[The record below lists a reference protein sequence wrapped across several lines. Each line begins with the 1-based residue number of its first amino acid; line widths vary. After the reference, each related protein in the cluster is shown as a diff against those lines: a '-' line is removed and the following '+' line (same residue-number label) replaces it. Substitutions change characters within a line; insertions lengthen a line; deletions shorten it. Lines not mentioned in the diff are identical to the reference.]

1 MSLLGTTTAEQYYN
15 VSQSFSTTAAQASGG
30 VSQGIFDLTVTRLP
44 SAETDFL
51 IYLNGTEINRSTYSY
66 IATGVNAGRVTID
79 VSAQPLAVGDGVVI
93 EFIDRTLGDYR
104 FVSLVNIVNNFMYG
118 YTGNGKVLNNVNK
131 TDVLFHARRGVQ
143 EFSYEVSR
151 VENIQEVDV
160 PPTLTIPFPQDYVN
174 YVRLSWVDTAGVEHP
189 IFPARYTSRPS
200 ESILQDDQNDN
211 IPGSNGEGYLFDEEG
226 GTLQGTPSVTQQ
238 RFEDFKLDG
247 FNSRGNQDDYY
258 LFSHYLSNIYHR
270 SSARTGS
277 DPELNNFNGVFIID
291 EANGQFGFDSS
302 MSGRTITIKY
312 ISDGNSPQLE
322 NIKVHKMAE
331 DAMYKYIYHAIL
343 STKLNIP
350 EYQIQRAK
358 KERRAAMRNA
368 KLRLSNVKLH
378 ELTQVMKGKS
388 KIIKH

>member
-15 VSQSFSTTAAQASGG
+15 VSQSFTTTAAQASGG
-30 VSQGIFDLTVTRLP
+30 VSQGIYDLTVTRLP

-79 VSAQPLAVGDGVVI
+79 VSAQPLAVSDAIVI
-93 EFIDRTLGDYR
+93 EFIDRSLGDYR

-118 YTGNGKVLNNVNK
+118 YTGNGKVLNNVSK

-160 PPTLTIPFPQDYVN
+160 PPTLTLPFPQDYVN

-200 ESILQDDQNDN
+200 ESIAQDDQA
-211 IPGSNGEGYLFDEEG
+211 GYLFDEEG
-226 GTLQGTPSVTQQ
+226 GTLQITPSITQQ
-238 RFEDFKLDG
+238 RFEKFKLDNING
-247 FNSRGNQDDYY
+247 KGSQDDYY
-258 LFSHYLSNIYHR
+258 LFSHYLSNIYHT
-270 SSARTGS
+270 SSARPGS
-277 DPELNNFNGVFIID
+277 DPELNNYNGIFTID

-312 ISDGNSPQLE
+312 ISDGNSPKLE

-350 EYQIQRAK
+350 EYQIMRAK

-378 ELTQVMKGKS
+378 ELTQVMRGKS